1 MNKTIKNAAALLLL
15 SACTTTFLS
24 SCKDE
29 IKSCETGYEGSDCKT
44 LTRSKF
50 IGQWKGS
57 EQCNTDE
64 QDYTISITTNNS
76 NNLTINYSNINN
88 KSFVATGKVTS
99 ANELHLDGSA
109 TGTGGGKITFSG
121 SAVLD
126 ETEGTITVN
135 YLISSDIENTGCTFK
150 GKKI

>member
-1 MNKTIKNAAALLLL
+1 MKKNTKAIMALFLLP
-15 SACTTTFLS
+15 ACLTTAFS
-24 SCKDE
+24 SCKDK

-44 LTRSKF
+44 LSRSKF
-50 IGQWKGS
+50 IGQWKGN
-57 EQCNTDE
+57 EQCSSNE
-64 QDYTISITTNNS
+64 QDYIISITTNN
-76 NNLTINYSNINN
+76 NNDLTINYTNINN

-99 ANELHLDGSA
+99 TNEIRLDGSA

-126 ETEGTITVN
+126 EAEGIITVN
-135 YLISSDIENTGCTFK
+135 YLISSDIENTGCTFT